1 MERARRNEPGLS
13 NKDIR
18 QITRFDRNQARRLM
32 QELMQENAGLQKV
45 GERRW
50 AWALYDPAVAG
61 SRGSSSRREMFLTT
75 STSWPDLR

>member
-50 AWALYDPAVAG
+50 ARYEYSNA
-61 SRGSSSRREMFLTT
+61 REH
-75 STSWPDLR
+75 